1 MASQN
6 DYQTK
11 PGRRQPCCISMVW
24 AVWAGYIRR
33 GYLYHKHN
41 PPRWCSWSIKVKDV
55 GFYDVSPI
63 HFCPF
68 CGKSLDVE
76 D

>member
-1 MASQN
+1 M
-6 DYQTK
+6 T
-11 PGRRQPCCISMVW
+11 W

-33 GYLYHKHN
+33 GYMYHKHN

-63 HFCPF
+63 FFCPF

-76 D
+76 G